1 MAVKAFWHK
10 IYTMNQQST
19 LPFAGVILSDFVSV
33 KPSPPIPQEL
43 ANDLLAMAIA
53 KAKCIE
59 NNISDQ
65 KALDA
70 QLTKSRLKVA
80 QYGVSAK
87 YIKQRYMVLAASD
100 SAGKI
105 KIGQQ
110 IVSKGKFLKLAL
122 SSPLFEEIISDHKN
136 PQGLYLDE
144 RMKLYD
150 QYAGKAIREMYE
162 GVETPPDDI
171 IHVTCSGY
179 LSPSPIEKF
188 FSEKE
193 WLKATV
199 THSYHMG
206 CYGSVPALR
215 MAHGFL
221 SSARMGI
228 TPPKARVD
236 IVHTEILSA
245 HSKIVEDSPDQI
257 ITMTLFG
264 DGFVKYSAFSE
275 ENFDCTRKRGLKILT
290 IKEHM
295 IKDSLDGMTWKL
307 GRHNFDMTLALSVPY
322 AIRDIVRPYVEELFA
337 DLGLDF
343 EKEKQQG
350 NVAYAIHPGGPLIV
364 KKISEQLGL
373 DEKDIAL
380 SNKVLYENGNMS
392 SATIPYILREIIN
405 DTSIP
410 VGRKVLSMAFGP
422 GLTIAGMILE
432 KV

>member
-1 MAVKAFWHK
+1 M
-10 IYTMNQQST
+10 IQQKT
-19 LPFAGVILSDFVSV
+19 LPLTGVILSDFVSV
-33 KPSPPIPQEL
+33 KPSLPVPQEL

-65 KALDA
+65 KELDA
-70 QLTKSRLKVA
+70 QLKNSRLKVA
-80 QYGVSAK
+80 QYGVSPK

-100 SAGKI
+100 SAEKI

-110 IVSKGKFLKLAL
+110 IVSKGKFLKISL

-136 PQGLYLDE
+136 PQGLYLDD
-144 RMKLYD
+144 RMRLYEK
-150 QYAGKAIREMYE
+150 YAGKAIRELYD

-179 LSPSPIEKF
+179 LSPSPIEQF
-188 FSEKE
+188 YSEKE

-206 CYGSVPALR
+206 CYGSIPAIR

-221 SSARMGI
+221 SSAKMGI
-228 TPPKARVD
+228 TPAKDRVD

-245 HSKIVEDSPDQI
+245 HSKIVDDSPEQI

-275 ENFDCTRKRGLKILT
+275 DNFDRSSKRGLKILA
-290 IKEHM
+290 IKEHL
-295 IKDSLDGMTWKL
+295 IKDSLDGMTWGL

-322 AIRDIVRPYVEELFA
+322 AIRDMVRSYVEDLFA
-337 DLGLDF
+337 DLGMDF
-343 EKEKQQG
+343 DSEKQQG
-350 NVAYAIHPGGPLIV
+350 NITYAIHPGGPLIV
-364 KKISEQLGL
+364 RKISEQLGL
-373 DEKDIAL
+373 DDKDVAYSSKI
-380 SNKVLYENGNMS
+380 LYENGNMS

-405 DTSIP
+405 DDSIP
-410 VGRKVLSMAFGP
+410 EGRKVLCMAFGP

>member
-1 MAVKAFWHK
+1 
-10 IYTMNQQST
+10 MNQQT
-19 LPFAGVILSDFVSV
+19 TEALHGVILSDFVSV
-33 KPSPPIPQEL
+33 KPSPPVPQEL

-59 NNISDQ
+59 STITDQ
-65 KALDA
+65 KEVDA
-70 QLTKSRLKVA
+70 QLKKSRVKVS
-80 QYGVSAK
+80 QYGVSSK

-100 SAGKI
+100 SDGKI
-105 KIGQQ
+105 KIGQE
-110 IVSKGKFLKLAL
+110 IASKGKFVKTAL
-122 SSPLFEEIISDHKN
+122 SSPLFKEIISEHKN
-136 PQGLYLDE
+136 PQGLNLQE
-144 RMKLYD
+144 RMVLYD
-150 QYAGKAIREMYE
+150 KFAGKCIREMYE
-162 GVETPPDDI
+162 GVETQPDDI

-179 LSPSPIEKF
+179 LAPSPVEQF
-188 FSEKE
+188 FSEKG

-206 CYGSVPALR
+206 CYGSLPALR

-221 SSARMGI
+221 SSAKMGI
-228 TPPKARVD
+228 TPAKDRVD

-245 HSKIVEDSPDQI
+245 HSKIVEDSPEQI

-264 DGFVKYSAFSE
+264 DGFVKYSAFPE
-275 ENFDCTRKRGLKILT
+275 EKFAGTGKRGLKVLA

-295 IKDSLDGMTWKL
+295 IKDSLDGMTWHL
-307 GRHNFDMTLALSVPY
+307 GPHNFNMTLALSVPY
-322 AIRDIVRPYVEELFA
+322 AIRDTVKPYVQGMFA

-343 EKEKQQG
+343 EQEHQQG

-364 KKISEQLGL
+364 KKICEQLGL
-373 DEKDIAL
+373 TGEDVAL
-380 SNKVLYENGNMS
+380 SSKVLYENGNMS
-392 SATIPYILREIIN
+392 SATIPYILREVIN
-405 DTSIP
+405 DASIP